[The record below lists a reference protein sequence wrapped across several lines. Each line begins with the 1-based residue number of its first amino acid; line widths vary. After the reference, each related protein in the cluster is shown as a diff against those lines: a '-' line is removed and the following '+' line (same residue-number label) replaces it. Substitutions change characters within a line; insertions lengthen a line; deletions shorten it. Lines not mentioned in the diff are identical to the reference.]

1 MKALVI
7 SGGGSKGA
15 FAGGIAQY
23 LIQEKQQKYDLFVG
37 SSTGSL
43 LVPLLASNN
52 VEKAK
57 KVYTEI
63 KNSDIF
69 SLSPY
74 KLKKRRGIEFI
85 RMDHFNVLRS
95 FLRGNKTF
103 GSSKNLRKTIR
114 KNFTEK
120 DFDFIQKSVCNVI
133 VTVSNLSTQEVE
145 YKKIK
150 DFNYSDYCDWIWA
163 SANFVPFMSLMI
175 KNNME
180 YGDGGFGNN
189 IPVQAA
195 IDAGATE
202 IDVIILDPINR
213 LTNKIKSTNAFD
225 LTFKLLDYLLEQ
237 NNQSKLEISKLRA
250 QSKKVKINRFHTPTQ
265 LTENSLIFNQV
276 KMKKWWDEG
285 FDYAKNKAPKKAT
298 LIPKSL

>member
-23 LIQEKQQKYDLFVG
+23 LIEEKQQKYDLFVG

-52 VEKAK
+52 VAKAK
-57 KVYTEI
+57 KIYTEI

-85 RMDHFNVLRS
+85 RMHHLNVLRS

-103 GSSKNLRKTIR
+103 GSSKNLRKTIEQ
-114 KNFTEK
+114 NFTQA
-120 DFDFIQKSVCNVI
+120 DFDFIRKKETDVI
-133 VTVSNLSTQEVE
+133 VTVSNLSTQELE
-145 YKKIK
+145 YKSIK
-150 DFNYSDYCDWIWA
+150 NHSYADFCDWIWG

-237 NNQSKLEISKLRA
+237 NNQSKLEISKLKA
-250 QSKKVKINRFHTPTQ
+250 QHKKVKINRFHTPTQ
-265 LTENSLIFNQV
+265 LTENSLIFNQK
-276 KMKKWWDEG
+276 KMKKWWEEG
-285 FDYAKNKAPKKAT
+285 YQFAKNRGPKKAT
-298 LIPKSL
+298 LIP

>member
-23 LIQEKQQKYDLFVG
+23 LIEEKQQKYDLFVG

-52 VEKAK
+52 VAKAK
-57 KVYTEI
+57 KIYTEI

-85 RMDHFNVLRS
+85 RMHHLNVLRS

-103 GSSKNLRKTIR
+103 GSSKNLRRTIEQ
-114 KNFTEK
+114 NFTQA
-120 DFDFIQKSVCNVI
+120 DFDFIRKKETDVI
-133 VTVSNLSTQEVE
+133 VTVSNLSTQELE
-145 YKKIK
+145 YKSIK
-150 DFNYSDYCDWIWA
+150 NHSYADFCDWIWG

-237 NNQSKLEISKLRA
+237 NNQSKLEISKLKA
-250 QSKKVKINRFHTPTQ
+250 QHKKVKINRFHTPTQ
-265 LTENSLIFNQV
+265 LTENSLIFNQK
-276 KMKKWWDEG
+276 KMKKWWEEG
-285 FDYAKNKAPKKAT
+285 YQFAKNRGPKKAT
-298 LIPKSL
+298 LIP

>member
-23 LIQEKQQKYDLFVG
+23 LIEEKQQKYDLFVG

-52 VEKAK
+52 VAKAK
-57 KVYTEI
+57 KIYTEI

-85 RMDHFNVLRS
+85 RMHHLNVLRS

-103 GSSKNLRKTIR
+103 GSSKNLRKTIEQ
-114 KNFTEK
+114 NFTQT
-120 DFDFIQKSVCNVI
+120 DFDFIRKKETDVI
-133 VTVSNLSTQEVE
+133 VTVSNLSTQELE
-145 YKKIK
+145 YKSIK
-150 DFNYSDYCDWIWA
+150 NHSYADFCDWIWG

-237 NNQSKLEISKLRA
+237 NNQSKLEISKLKA
-250 QSKKVKINRFHTPTQ
+250 QHKKVKINRFHTPTQ
-265 LTENSLIFNQV
+265 LTENSLIFNQK
-276 KMKKWWDEG
+276 KMKKWWEEG
-285 FDYAKNKAPKKAT
+285 YQFAKNRGPKKAT
-298 LIPKSL
+298 LIP

>member
-23 LIQEKQQKYDLFVG
+23 LIEEKQQKYDVFVG

-52 VEKAK
+52 VLKAK

-85 RMDHFNVLRS
+85 RMHHLNVLRS

-103 GSSKNLRKTIR
+103 GSSKNLRKTIEQ
-114 KNFTEK
+114 NFSKT
-120 DFDFIQKSVCNVI
+120 DFDFIRQKKIDVV
-133 VTVSNLSTQEVE
+133 VTVSNLSTQELE
-145 YKKIK
+145 YKSIH
-150 DFNYSDYCDWIWA
+150 DYSYSDFCDWIWA

-202 IDVIILDPINR
+202 VDVIILDPINR

-237 NNQSKLEISKLRA
+237 NNQSKLEISKLKA
-250 QSKKVKINRFHTPTQ
+250 QYKKVKINRFHTPTQ
-265 LTENSLIFNQV
+265 LTENSLIFNQK
-276 KMKKWWDEG
+276 KMKKWWAEG
-285 FDYAKNKAPKKAT
+285 YQFAEKQGPKKAT
-298 LIPKSL
+298 IIP

>member
-15 FAGGIAQY
+15 FAGGIAEY
-23 LIQEKQQKYDLFVG
+23 LILEKKKNYDLFVG

-43 LVPLLASNN
+43 LIPLLASNN
-52 VEKAK
+52 IEKAHQ
-57 KVYTEI
+57 VYTTI

-69 SLSPY
+69 TLSPY
-74 KLKKRRGIEFI
+74 KLKKRRGVEFI
-85 RMDHFNVLRS
+85 RMDHFNVIRS

-103 GSSKNLRKTIR
+103 GSTKNLRKTIE
-114 KNFTEK
+114 NYFTEK
-120 DFDFIQKSVCNVI
+120 DFEKIKQSEKNVI

-145 YKKIK
+145 YKSIK
-150 DFNYSDYCDWIWA
+150 DFSYSDFCDWIWA

-180 YGDGGFGNN
+180 YADGGFGNN

-202 IDVIILDPINR
+202 IDVIILDPIQR
-213 LTNKIKSTNAFD
+213 LSNKIRSTNAFD
-225 LTFKLLDYLLEQ
+225 LTFKLLDYLMEQ

-250 QSKKVKINRFHTPTQ
+250 QNKKVTINRFFTPTQ
-265 LTENSLIFNQV
+265 LTENSLIFNRE
-276 KMKKWWDEG
+276 KMTKWWEDGKE
-285 FDYAKNKAPKKAT
+285 FARKIDPKEAII
-298 LIPKSL
+298 IP

>member
-23 LIQEKQQKYDLFVG
+23 LIEEKQQKYDIFVG

-52 VEKAK
+52 VLKAK

-85 RMDHFNVLRS
+85 RMHHLNVLRS

-103 GSSKNLRKTIR
+103 GSSKNLRKTIEQ
-114 KNFTEK
+114 NFSKT
-120 DFDFIQKSVCNVI
+120 DFDFIRQKKIDVV
-133 VTVSNLSTQEVE
+133 VTVSNLSTQELE
-145 YKKIK
+145 YKSIH
-150 DFNYSDYCDWIWA
+150 DYSYSDFCDWIWA

-202 IDVIILDPINR
+202 VDVIILDPINR

-237 NNQSKLEISKLRA
+237 NNQSKLEISKLKA
-250 QSKKVKINRFHTPTQ
+250 QYKKVKINRFHTPTQ
-265 LTENSLIFNQV
+265 LTENSLIFNQK
-276 KMKKWWDEG
+276 KMKKWWAEG
-285 FDYAKNKAPKKAT
+285 YQFAKKQGPKKAT
-298 LIPKSL
+298 IIP

>member
-23 LIQEKQQKYDLFVG
+23 LIEEKQQKYDIFVG

-52 VEKAK
+52 VLKAK

-85 RMDHFNVLRS
+85 RMHHLNVLRS

-103 GSSKNLRKTIR
+103 GSSKNLRKTIEQ
-114 KNFTEK
+114 NFSKT
-120 DFDFIQKSVCNVI
+120 DFDFIRQKKIDVV
-133 VTVSNLSTQEVE
+133 VTVSNLSTQELE
-145 YKKIK
+145 YKSIH
-150 DFNYSDYCDWIWA
+150 DYSYSDFCDWIWA

-195 IDAGATE
+195 IDSGATE
-202 IDVIILDPINR
+202 VDVIILDPINR

-237 NNQSKLEISKLRA
+237 NNQSKLEISKLKA
-250 QSKKVKINRFHTPTQ
+250 QYKKVKINRFHTPTQ
-265 LTENSLIFNQV
+265 LTENSLIFNQK
-276 KMKKWWDEG
+276 KMKKWWAEG
-285 FDYAKNKAPKKAT
+285 YQFAKKQGPKKAT
-298 LIPKSL
+298 IIP

>member
-23 LIQEKQQKYDLFVG
+23 LIEEKQQKYDLFVG

-52 VEKAK
+52 VAKAK
-57 KVYTEI
+57 KIYTEI

-85 RMDHFNVLRS
+85 RMHHLNVLRS

-103 GSSKNLRKTIR
+103 GSSKNLRRTIEQ
-114 KNFTEK
+114 NFTQA
-120 DFDFIQKSVCNVI
+120 DFDFIRKKETDVI
-133 VTVSNLSTQEVE
+133 VTVSNLSTQELE
-145 YKKIK
+145 YKSIK
-150 DFNYSDYCDWIWA
+150 NHSYADFCDWIWG

-225 LTFKLLDYLLEQ
+225 LTFKLLDYLLDQ
-237 NNQSKLEISKLRA
+237 NNQSKLEISKLKA
-250 QSKKVKINRFHTPTQ
+250 QHKKVKINRFHTPTQ
-265 LTENSLIFNQV
+265 LTENSLIFNQK
-276 KMKKWWDEG
+276 KMKKWWEEG
-285 FDYAKNKAPKKAT
+285 YQFAKNRGPKKAT
-298 LIPKSL
+298 LIP

>member
-23 LIQEKQQKYDLFVG
+23 LIEEKQQKYDIFVG

-52 VEKAK
+52 VLKAK

-85 RMDHFNVLRS
+85 RMHHLNVLRS

-103 GSSKNLRKTIR
+103 GSSKNLKKTIEQ
-114 KNFTEK
+114 NFSKT
-120 DFDFIQKSVCNVI
+120 DFDFIRQKKIDVV
-133 VTVSNLSTQEVE
+133 VTVSNLSTQELE
-145 YKKIK
+145 YKSIH
-150 DFNYSDYCDWIWA
+150 DYSYSDFCDWIWA

-202 IDVIILDPINR
+202 VDVIILDPINR

-237 NNQSKLEISKLRA
+237 NNQSKLEISKLKA
-250 QSKKVKINRFHTPTQ
+250 QYKKVKINRFHTPTQ
-265 LTENSLIFNQV
+265 LTENSLIFNQK
-276 KMKKWWDEG
+276 KMKKWWAEG
-285 FDYAKNKAPKKAT
+285 YQFAKKQGPKKAT
-298 LIPKSL
+298 IIP

>member
-23 LIQEKQQKYDLFVG
+23 LIEEKQQKYDLFVG

-52 VEKAK
+52 VAKAK
-57 KVYTEI
+57 KIYTEI

-85 RMDHFNVLRS
+85 RMHHLNVLRS

-103 GSSKNLRKTIR
+103 GSSKNLRKTIEQ
-114 KNFTEK
+114 NFTQT
-120 DFDFIQKSVCNVI
+120 DFDFIRNKETDVI
-133 VTVSNLSTQEVE
+133 VTVSNLSTQELE
-145 YKKIK
+145 YKSIK
-150 DFNYSDYCDWIWA
+150 NHSYADFCDWIWG

-237 NNQSKLEISKLRA
+237 NNQSKLEISKLKA
-250 QSKKVKINRFHTPTQ
+250 QHKKVKINRFHTPTQ
-265 LTENSLIFNQV
+265 LTENSLIFNQK
-276 KMKKWWDEG
+276 KMKKWWEEG
-285 FDYAKNKAPKKAT
+285 YQFAKNRGPKKAT
-298 LIPKSL
+298 LIP

>member
-23 LIQEKQQKYDLFVG
+23 LIEEKQQKYDVFVG

-52 VEKAK
+52 VLKAK

-85 RMDHFNVLRS
+85 RMHHLNVLRS

-103 GSSKNLRKTIR
+103 GSSKNLRKTIEQ
-114 KNFTEK
+114 NFSKT
-120 DFDFIQKSVCNVI
+120 DFDFIRQKKIDVV
-133 VTVSNLSTQEVE
+133 VTVSNLSTQELE
-145 YKKIK
+145 YKSIH
-150 DFNYSDYCDWIWA
+150 DYSYSDFCDWIWA

-202 IDVIILDPINR
+202 VDVIILDPINR

-237 NNQSKLEISKLRA
+237 NNQSKLEISKLKA
-250 QSKKVKINRFHTPTQ
+250 QYKKVKINRFHTPTQ
-265 LTENSLIFNQV
+265 LTENSLIFNQK
-276 KMKKWWDEG
+276 KMKKWWAEG
-285 FDYAKNKAPKKAT
+285 YQFAKKQGPKKAT
-298 LIPKSL
+298 IIP

>member
-15 FAGGIAQY
+15 FAGGMAQY
-23 LIQEKQQKYDLFVG
+23 LIEEKQQKYDVFVG

-52 VEKAK
+52 VLKAK

-85 RMDHFNVLRS
+85 RMHHLNVLRS

-103 GSSKNLRKTIR
+103 GSSKNLRKTIEQ
-114 KNFTEK
+114 NFSKT
-120 DFDFIQKSVCNVI
+120 DFDFIRQKKIDVV
-133 VTVSNLSTQEVE
+133 VTVSNLSTQELE
-145 YKKIK
+145 YKSIH
-150 DFNYSDYCDWIWA
+150 DYSYSDFCDWIWA

-202 IDVIILDPINR
+202 VDVIILDPINR

-237 NNQSKLEISKLRA
+237 NNQSKLEISKLKA
-250 QSKKVKINRFHTPTQ
+250 QYKKVKINRFHTPTQ
-265 LTENSLIFNQV
+265 LTENSLIFNQK
-276 KMKKWWDEG
+276 KMKKWWAEG
-285 FDYAKNKAPKKAT
+285 YQFAEKQGPKKAT
-298 LIPKSL
+298 IIP